1 MWTPLLL
8 ICYVDSTDCAIP
20 NAPAYFS
27 EQECLDALDHAMN
40 VYNLPEGMTIISTI
54 ATTGV
59 WSPKLNVHPC
69 FGYRRS
75 PFRERLRQLAL

>member
-20 NAPAYFS
+20 NAPAYSS

-40 VYNLPEGMTIISTI
+40 VYNLPEGMAIM
-54 ATTGV
+54 
-59 WSPKLNVHPC
+59 
-69 FGYRRS
+69 GYDCYNWGLES
-75 PFRERLRQLAL
+75 

>member
-27 EQECLDALDHAMN
+27 EEACWSALEYVVDS
-40 VYNLPEGMTIISTI
+40 YELPEGMAIM
-54 ATTGV
+54 AYECYNWGTG
-59 WSPKLNVHPC
+59 S
-69 FGYRRS
+69 
-75 PFRERLRQLAL
+75 

>member
-40 VYNLPEGMTIISTI
+40 VYNLPEGMTIVTYDCY
-54 ATTGV
+54 
-59 WSPKLNVHPC
+59 N
-69 FGYRRS
+69 
-75 PFRERLRQLAL
+75 

>member
-27 EQECLDALDHAMN
+27 EEQCLLALDDVLKTFILSKGMMIMGYDC
-40 VYNLPEGMTIISTI
+40 YNWGLES
-54 ATTGV
+54 
-59 WSPKLNVHPC
+59 
-69 FGYRRS
+69 
-75 PFRERLRQLAL
+75 